1 MSAWVRLLD
10 DFAYI
15 HSTEARSVCAHAAFI
30 WAARRYHHQW
40 TFARDFHVSPFN
52 DRLGH
57 YTVSVNAPPAP
68 SSPALA
74 SELPR
79 PKIRIHLHAARP
91 PSPSESASTTD
102 AGPSTIATGN
112 SSKPGVGP
120 LKLTATLIARRAV
133 PLTSTNLLRALARYP
148 LALFLSFARIL
159 YHAWILHYVKRLD
172 VFPRPDPKPAMVRAW
187 GLASASRAAPAA
199 EQGEGA
205 IGDGYANGRA
215 DSEVE
220 EGPQP
225 SPRRV
230 YGGIGWQDEGPLE
243 AYARRAVE
251 RFLGRR
257 ASELGVRVVLES
269 GDPSVPRQ
277 LFAPSGPSEMQ
288 KADTLVIQYAAAR
301 FFPTLMLAPCAAHML
316 VVGRA
321 EDLFWVS
328 SEELFL
334 RVFAAPDPPA
344 SEVKMSWVQSLRLSL
359 LPQRFARSPGHVPLR
374 HPLDEGWGLANALV
388 LCLVHAADC
397 LEKMVFGG
405 LKARFVPGMEPWR
418 RWERA
423 ALLLPDDH
431 S

>member
-1 MSAWVRLLD
+1 MSAWVRLHLD
-10 DFAYI
+10 FTFI
-15 HSTEARSVCAHAAFI
+15 HTLLRMFMWTV
-30 WAARRYHHQW
+30 RRYHHQW

-74 SELPR
+74 SDPPR
-79 PKIRIHLHAARP
+79 PKIRIHLHAAL
-91 PSPSESASTTD
+91 PSSESASTSTAD
-102 AGPSTIATGN
+102 AGPSTRTN
-112 SSKPGVGP
+112 TSSSTISSISGRPGVGP

-133 PLTSTNLLRALARYP
+133 PLTSAHLLRALARYP

-172 VFPRPDPKPAMVRAW
+172 VFPRPDPKPAMMRAW
-187 GLASASRAAPAA
+187 GLASASRAAPAP
-199 EQGEGA
+199 GEG
-205 IGDGYANGRA
+205 GDVVGENR
-215 DSEVE
+215 VE
-220 EGPQP
+220 GGEARPM
-225 SPRRV
+225 RV

-251 RFLGRR
+251 RFLARR
-257 ASELGVRVVLES
+257 ADELGVRVVLES

-277 LFAPSGPSEMQ
+277 LFAPSGPSDLEVQQ
-288 KADTLVIQYAAAR
+288 KSDIGKQQLVIQYAASR

-334 RVFAAPDPPA
+334 RVFAAPGSPAPPPDM
-344 SEVKMSWVQSLRLSL
+344 KMSWVQSLRLSL
-359 LPQRFARSPGHVPLR
+359 LPQGFARSSGLVPPR

-388 LCLVHAADC
+388 VCLVHAGDR

-405 LKARFVPGMEPWR
+405 LKARFVNGMEPWR

-431 S
+431 

>member
-74 SELPR
+74 SDPPR
-79 PKIRIHLHAARP
+79 PKIRIHLHAAL
-91 PSPSESASTTD
+91 PSSESASTSTAD
-102 AGPSTIATGN
+102 AGPSTRTN
-112 SSKPGVGP
+112 TSSSTISSISGRPGVGP

-133 PLTSTNLLRALARYP
+133 PLTSAHLLRALARYP

-172 VFPRPDPKPAMVRAW
+172 VFPRPDPKPAMMRAW
-187 GLASASRAAPAA
+187 GLASASRAAPAP
-199 EQGEGA
+199 GEG
-205 IGDGYANGRA
+205 GDVVGENR
-215 DSEVE
+215 VE
-220 EGPQP
+220 GGEARPM
-225 SPRRV
+225 RV